1 MRFFT
6 QIAAFAAA
14 AATLA
19 NANSVT
25 FINQDDTTRQVIF
38 TPSSGYPAIDTITI
52 QGNQQSKIDI
62 PISWVGNAYAVREG
76 AAQVPGMLA
85 EFTFQGWN
93 DFTYFDVSAI
103 VNPTDTDGIKQI
115 FPASQ
120 LESTVKSLVSG
131 CIVFPCATAY
141 YAPADIQTVTTK
153 ETDLV
158 VTLGN
163 SANVASREVQ
173 EGALVPRHY
182 VLGKLS

>member
-19 NANSVT
+19 TANSVT
-25 FINQDDTTRQVIF
+25 FINQDDTTRHVFF
-38 TPSSGYPAIDTITI
+38 TPSSGYQAIDSITI
-52 QGNQQSKIDI
+52 EGNKQAKVDI
-62 PISWVGNAYAVREG
+62 PISWVGNAYSVNEG
-76 AAQVPGMLA
+76 APQVPGMLA

-103 VNPTDTDGIKQI
+103 VNPADTVGVKQI

-131 CIVFPCATAY
+131 CINFPCATAY

-158 VTLGN
+158 VTLGG
-163 SANVASREVQ
+163 SSNVDSRDVEP
-173 EGALVPRHY
+173 GMLVARHY